1 MLSSEMTAGLNKQIG
16 LEAFASS
23 YYLSVA
29 SWCDLQGF
37 EGAAEFF
44 FAQSD
49 EERQHMLKVLHFVNE
64 AGGEA
69 RVPQIDQPPYEFH
82 SLKQAFEDSLA
93 HEVRVT
99 KAIHALT
106 DLCLSEKDFTTFSFL
121 QWFINEQHEEENL
134 FRTIIDKIHLAGDD
148 ERGLFFV
155 DKELK
160 SLAGTGITLESG
172 ATQ

>member
-1 MLSSEMTAGLNKQIG
+1 MLSTEMTSGLNNQIG
-16 LEAFASS
+16 LEGFASN

-29 SWCDLQGF
+29 SWCDLHGF
-37 EGAAEFF
+37 EGGAAFF

-49 EERQHMLKVLHFVNE
+49 EERQHMLKVLHYVNE

-69 RVPQIDQPPYEFH
+69 IVPKLDAPQHEFS
-82 SLKQAFEDSLA
+82 SLKQIFEDALA

-134 FRTIIDKIHLAGDD
+134 FRTILDKIHLAGDD

-172 ATQ
+172 TAE